1 MRDLDPVANGTYKAN
16 TKRLIDSI
24 DKLTDELRKLT
35 ESINNLVNAVGT
47 PEPEF
52 SEEYITLLK
61 EGNNDEEIVNTWANA
76 LFPSNTDD
84 GER

>member
-1 MRDLDPVANGTYKAN
+1 MRDFDPVDNQTYKAN
-16 TKRLIDSI
+16 MKRLIDSV

-35 ESINNLVNAVGT
+35 ESFCNLVNAVGT

-61 EGNNDEEIVNTWANA
+61 EGNNEEIINTWANA
-76 LFPSNTDD
+76 LFPDSTGN

>member
-1 MRDLDPVANGTYKAN
+1 MRDFDPVDNQTYKVN
-16 TKRLIDSI
+16 MKRLIGSV

-35 ESINNLVNAVGT
+35 ESVCNLVNAVGT

-61 EGNNDEEIVNTWANA
+61 EDNNEKIVKTWANA
-76 LFPSNTDD
+76 LFPDNTDD

>member
-1 MRDLDPVANGTYKAN
+1 MRDFDPVDNQTYKVN
-16 TKRLIDSI
+16 MKRLIDSV

-35 ESINNLVNAVGT
+35 ESVHNLVNAVGT

-61 EGNNDEEIVNTWANA
+61 EGNNDEEIVSTWVNA
-76 LFPSNTDD
+76 LFPDSTGN
-84 GER
+84 GKR

>member
-1 MRDLDPVANGTYKAN
+1 MRDLDPVDNGTYKAN
-16 TKRLIDSI
+16 MKRLIGSV

-35 ESINNLVNAVGT
+35 ESVHNLVNAVGT

-61 EGNNDEEIVNTWANA
+61 EDNNEEIVKTWANA
-76 LFPSNTDD
+76 LFPDNTDD
-84 GER
+84 GEC